1 MNGITKPTTVTPA
14 PVTPVQVKSVPV
26 VASPVVDKGQKTGK
40 ELPPTTEAATNH
52 TANVKDLQAVQERVQ
67 AAVAQMNEFIQS
79 TQRDLHFSFD
89 PDSGDTIVKVIDRNT
104 QEVIRQIPDQI
115 FLKLA
120 KSLDAQTP
128 LSLFSAKV

>member
-1 MNGITKPTTVTPA
+1 MNGVTKPTTP
-14 PVTPVQVKSVPV
+14 PVQLKPVPV
-26 VASPVVDKGQKTGK
+26 VASSNQVEQGQKTGND
-40 ELPPTTEAATNH
+40 LPQASEAATNRS
-52 TANVKDLQAVQERVQ
+52 ASVKDLQAVQEKVQ

-79 TQRDLHFSFD
+79 TQRDLHFSYD
-89 PDSGDTIVKVIDRNT
+89 AESGNTIVKVIDRNT

-120 KSLDAQTP
+120 QTLDPETP

>member
-1 MNGITKPTTVTPA
+1 MNGVTKPATP
-14 PVTPVQVKSVPV
+14 TPVQVKPVLV
-26 VASPVVDKGQKTGK
+26 VASPAAVDKGQKTGN
-40 ELPPTTEAATNH
+40 ELPPVPEAATNH
-52 TANVKDLQAVQERVQ
+52 SVSVKDLQAVQEKVQ

-79 TQRDLHFSFD
+79 TQRDLHFSYD
-89 PDSGDTIVKVIDRNT
+89 PESGNTIVRVIDRST

-120 KSLDAQTP
+120 ETLSPETP